1 MHSTQQPAASSQNKT
16 NSQEQVLKCLS
27 SSLCSSVC
35 FVLAAWCLLLG
46 AGCTALTR
54 IEHPRA
60 ARADGHT
67 QTPRSDGYRDYVG
80 ALHIHTNYSHD
91 AHGKFE
97 DVVRVANGQRLDYV
111 IVTEHN
117 NLRLLKEGKQGLH
130 GTTLVLIGMEI
141 STRGGHY
148 LSFNVNEEID
158 RSKFTTQ
165 QIIDEVTRQGG
176 FGFIAHPYF
185 KNGRWR
191 DWSVTGFTGVEAYN
205 VAHDTLDENKMR
217 LALWTLSAPVEPFYL
232 SILDRPYDPLAKWD
246 ELIKQHGKV
255 VGIGATDAH
264 EFHALGLVFAPYEIM
279 FQMVRTHVLVPMNT
293 AFDKDAVYDAL
304 RNGHAY
310 LSIELLAEA
319 KGFTFM
325 ADRDGQVVGIM
336 GDEVA
341 LEPGLR
347 LTAAVPMPGHMILF
361 RDGQP
366 VATTAETLWHF
377 DVTEPGAYRLEVVRQ
392 GKPWIYSNP
401 IYVRSSDV
409 SAPSTQHPAE
419 EQQAT
424 APSANGEPAPAATNA
439 TQPAAEDRA
448 QKTDEPTEQPT
459 APSP

>member
-1 MHSTQQPAASSQNKT
+1 M
-16 NSQEQVLKCLS
+16 LS
-27 SSLCSSVC
+27 
-35 FVLAAWCLLLG
+35 

-54 IEHPRA
+54 IEHPLT
-60 ARADGHT
+60 ARASKHT
-67 QTPRSDGYRDYVG
+67 QAPRSDGYRDYVG

-91 AHGKFE
+91 AHGTFE
-97 DVVRVANGQRLDYV
+97 EVVRVANGQRLDYV

-117 NLRLLKEGKQGLH
+117 NLRLLKEGKQGWH
-130 GTTLVLIGMEI
+130 GTTLVLIGVEI

-148 LSFNVNEEID
+148 LAFNVNQEID

-165 QIIDEVTRQGG
+165 QIIDEVARQGG

-205 VAHDTLDENKMR
+205 VAHDTLDENKLR

-255 VGIGATDAH
+255 VGIGGADAH
-264 EFHALGLVFAPYEIM
+264 EFHAFGLVFAPYDIM
-279 FQMVRTHVLVPMNT
+279 FQLVRTHVLVPTNT
-293 AFDKDAVYDAL
+293 TFDKDAVYDAL

-310 LSIELLAEA
+310 LAIELLAEA

-325 ADRDGQVVGIM
+325 AERNDQVVGIM
-336 GDEVA
+336 GDEVV

-347 LTAAVPMPGHMILF
+347 LTASVPMPGHVILF

-377 DVTEPGAYRLEVVRQ
+377 DVMQPGAYRLEVVRQ

-401 IYVRSSDV
+401 IYVKSSD
-409 SAPSTQHPAE
+409 APAE
-419 EQQAT
+419 GQQ
-424 APSANGEPAPAATNA
+424 PPAPAAS
-439 TQPAAEDRA
+439 
-448 QKTDEPTEQPT
+448 DEPAQT
-459 APSP
+459 APSTAAQVVDGTEKTVEQSTEQSTAQ